1 MSKRENKVQINE
13 NETVRQAQALQARL
27 AALPTDA
34 PPLTRAQQRALYERA
49 LQKAGLAENS
59 AQTAASAANQVTA
72 EAAAE
77 TAAAAAE
84 KTSEAAVPAKSRPQR
99 SRLIRWQRWALG
111 TAAALLVV
119 FGGARLLSGGF
130 FSMKLA
136 APETAYQS
144 NASVVTE
151 AEPGD
156 APAELYG
163 ALEDAHSYDTASGAA
178 EEPAAHQPAAE
189 IVEET
194 AEETEEELFVEV
206 ELTDESAVQ
215 EKNTAGGGTAQT
227 PDTDRQRDEADSAV
241 IDGSMAEAEQES
253 AVPDMTQL
261 PVVMV
266 QGRLY
271 YSMGSVL
278 AAEPAEGDLL
288 GSIGSTV
295 PSGTLPQQE
304 LQANFPCTGAP
315 CARYGSGIALLL
327 EDGWVYFAPVG

>member
-1 MSKRENKVQINE
+1 MSRRENKAQINE
-13 NETVRQAQALQARL
+13 NEAARQAQALQARL
-27 AALPTDA
+27 AALPTDT
-34 PPLTRAQQRALYERA
+34 PPLIREQQHSLYERA
-49 LQKAGLAENS
+49 LQKAGLAESS
-59 AQTAASAANQVTA
+59 AQTAASAAKQATA

-136 APETAYQS
+136 APETAYQN

-151 AEPGD
+151 AEPGA

-163 ALEDAHSYDTASGAA
+163 ALEDVHSYDTASGAA
-178 EEPAAHQPAAE
+178 EEPAAGA
-189 IVEET
+189 VEET
-194 AEETEEELFVEV
+194 AEETEEELFIEV

-215 EKNTAGGGTAQT
+215 EKDTAGGGTAQT

-241 IDGSMAEAEQES
+241 NDGSMTEAEQES

-278 AAEPAEGDLL
+278 AAEPAEGDLI

-327 EDGWVYFAPVG
+327 EEGWVYFAPVG